1 MEWGTDSVDYR
12 RRIGRILGG
21 LNSENQ
27 WDLEH
32 AFIQV

>member
-1 MEWGTDSVDYR
+1 MDLGNYQL
-12 RRIGRILGG
+12 RIGPILGG
-21 LNSENQ
+21 LNLESQ